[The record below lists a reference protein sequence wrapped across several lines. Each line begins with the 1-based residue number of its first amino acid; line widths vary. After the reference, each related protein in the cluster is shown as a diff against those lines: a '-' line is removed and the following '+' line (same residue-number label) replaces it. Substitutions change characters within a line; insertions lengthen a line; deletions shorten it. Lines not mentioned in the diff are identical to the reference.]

1 MLNTVVGDDHL
12 YASFNGKY
20 FICRTCDGALSKG
33 CMPIQSVANNLSL
46 ASVPPELACLNKL
59 ETRLLCLRI
68 AFMKM
73 VALPSGKQ
81 RCIHGPAVNVPIRLD
96 SVVQTLPRL
105 PDQSQ
110 LVPLKFKRKLE
121 YKGHYMYEYITPE
134 KIFSALDWL
143 KANHPNYASIKINAE
158 WSKNSKSRPDLF
170 DGLMKN
176 TVSDSAAAGDLSGNK
191 LVKPV
196 CKDDVASPTISQT
209 LIFREF
215 ASGCNL
221 TIHNVPGDGNCL
233 FGLAPLNTK
242 TSVQY

>member
-1 MLNTVVGDDHL
+1 MLNTVVGDTTL

-20 FICRTCDGALSKG
+20 WICLTCDRTLSKG
-33 CMPIQSVANNLSL
+33 SMPIQSIANNLSL

-59 ETRLLCLRI
+59 ETRLLCLRV

-143 KANHPNYASIKINAE
+143 KANHPNYASIKINSD
-158 WSKNSKSRPDLF
+158 WSKHSEEL
-170 DGLMKN
+170 
-176 TVSDSAAAGDLSGNK
+176 
-191 LVKPV
+191 
-196 CKDDVASPTISQT
+196 DDEKYS
-209 LIFREF
+209 
-215 ASGCNL
+215 
-221 TIHNVPGDGNCL
+221 
-233 FGLAPLNTK
+233 
-242 TSVQY
+242 